1 MNFIVLFVFFEF
13 VFVVKGPRQQRRG
26 LQRKTAK
33 VKTRFFFKKK
43 VFSKY
48 FIIDFIS

>member
-1 MNFIVLFVFFEF
+1 MNSIVLFVCFEF

-33 VKTRFFFKKK
+33 VKTIFLPKKK
-43 VFSKY
+43 KKKFEIFY
-48 FIIDFIS
+48 N